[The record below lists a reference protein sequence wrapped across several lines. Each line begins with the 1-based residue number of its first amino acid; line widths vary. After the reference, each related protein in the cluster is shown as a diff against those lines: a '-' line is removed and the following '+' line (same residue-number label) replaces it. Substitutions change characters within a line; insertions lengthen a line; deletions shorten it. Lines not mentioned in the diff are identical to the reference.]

1 MAYAEAPPGLPDLLE
16 PGLRAIFC
24 GLNPGMRAAASGH
37 HFVGRQNR
45 FWSVMHLAGFT
56 PVLIDALDDRSFLE
70 YGYGLTTVVARATV
84 SAAEVARDEYVS
96 AGDTLARKIER
107 LRPRAVGF
115 LGKAAYAAIAGQSVV
130 DWGKQAE
137 TFGGSVAWILP
148 NPSGLNRGFSLDAL
162 VEHYGQFRKSLG

>member
-1 MAYAEAPPGLPDLLE
+1 MAHAEAPLGLPDLLA
-16 PGLRAIFC
+16 PGLKAIFC
-24 GLNPGMRAAASGH
+24 GLNPGMQAATSGH

-45 FWSVMHLAGFT
+45 FWAVMHLAGFT
-56 PVLIDALDDRSFLE
+56 PTLIDALDDRSFLGC
-70 YGYGLTTVVARATV
+70 GYGLTTAVARATV
-84 SAAEVARDEYVS
+84 SAAEVARDEYAS

-107 LRPRAVGF
+107 FRPRAVGF

-162 VEHYGQFRKSLG
+162 AEHYSQLRKSLG